1 MDHGPKKQGMNK
13 RTILLLLLVS
23 GMLPLWSQSSET
35 FSMDG
40 LEKPVEIKVDK
51 WGIPHIY
58 AQTEADLFFAQGFYA
73 ARDRLFQFEIWRRQA
88 TGTVAE
94 ILGERELERDI
105 GTRLFQ
111 FRGDIEQEMN
121 YYHPRG
127 SLIITSFVR
136 GVNAYIAEAMKN
148 PEDLPLPFQLLGI
161 QPHPWT
167 PEVVISRHQGLLG
180 NIGAELTTA
189 RAVATLGAD
198 KVKELAWF
206 HPQEPDLTIDPRIDT
221 DILFE
226 DLLAPYN
233 AYRRSV
239 RFRPEDLVAEVRNP
253 DLEEYRNLAAADEA
267 DYQRAMKNDINT
279 IGSNNWIVD
288 GRLTESG
295 FPMMAND
302 PHRTQAV
309 PSLRY
314 MAHLVGPGWN
324 VIGGGEPEI
333 PGISIGH
340 NEHGAWGLTVY
351 STDAEDLYVYK
362 TNPDN
367 PNQYWYQGRWE
378 DMLIIPD
385 TITVK
390 GQDPVIVEH
399 RYTRHG
405 PVTWQSN
412 DNTNATAMRC
422 GWLEVGGSPYLA
434 SLRMDQAQTFE
445 EFREACN
452 YSHIP
457 GENMIWADRKGNI
470 GWQAVGIAPV
480 RRNFSGMVPVW
491 GDGTYEWDGYLPIKA
506 KPNLENPAQGYF
518 ATANEN
524 VTPETYEYWDAI
536 GFSWS
541 DPYRGN
547 RVREVLGS
555 GRRHSMVDMAQLQT
569 DYLSIPA
576 RQLVP
581 LLMALRAPDDRAE
594 QAYAYLSD
602 WDYRLTPNSIAAGIY
617 NAWEG
622 QLRSNMEEVMVPE
635 EGRPYVRLQMK
646 RIIDW
651 LLMPDGHF
659 GEDPL
664 AGRDQYLLHCLDL
677 ALDELTQKLG
687 TNDMSKWVYG
697 QPSYKHVRLRH
708 PLSNAVNPEIR
719 EQLEVGTA
727 VRGGN
732 SFTVNN
738 TSGNDN
744 QSHGASFK
752 IIVDTGDWDR
762 TLSTNTPGQSGD
774 PDHPHY
780 RNLFDLWARDQYFP
794 LFYSRD
800 KIDSVTEYT
809 LTLTT
814 KQ

>member
-1 MDHGPKKQGMNK
+1 MNK
-13 RTILLLLLVS
+13 RITILLGMVLL
-23 GMLPLWSQSSET
+23 PFWAQAQASET
-35 FSMDG
+35 LTVTG
-40 LEKPVEIKVDK
+40 LEQPVEIIVDQ

-58 AQTEADLFFAQGFYA
+58 AETEADLFFAQGFYA

-111 FRGDIEQEMN
+111 FRGDIVQEMN
-121 YYHPRG
+121 HYHPRG
-127 SLIITSFVR
+127 ELIITSFVR
-136 GVNAYIAEAMKN
+136 GVNAYIDQAMQS
-148 PEDLPLPFQLLGI
+148 PDELPLPFQLLGI
-161 QPHPWT
+161 EPQHWT

-180 NIGAELTTA
+180 NIGAELRTA
-189 RAVATLGAD
+189 RAVALLGEE

-226 DLLAPYN
+226 DVLGPYN
-233 AYRRSV
+233 AYRRPV
-239 RFRPEDLVAEVRNP
+239 RFQPEDLVADARTT

-267 DYQRAMKNDINT
+267 AYQRAMRNDINT

-314 MAHLVGPGWN
+314 MAHLIGPGWN

-378 DMLIIPD
+378 EMLVIPD
-385 TITVK
+385 TIPVK

-405 PVTWQSN
+405 PVTWQSE
-412 DNTNATAMRC
+412 DDTQATAMRC
-422 GWLEVGGSPYLA
+422 GWLEIGGSPYLA
-434 SLRMDQAQTFE
+434 SLRMDQAKNFE

-452 YSHIP
+452 YSNIP
-457 GENMIWADRKGNI
+457 GENMIWADREGNI

-480 RRNFSGMVPVW
+480 RRNFSGLVPVY

-506 KPNLENPAQGYF
+506 KPNIYNPERGF
-518 ATANEN
+518 LATANEN
-524 VTPETYEYWDAI
+524 VTPNTYEYWDAI
-536 GFSWS
+536 GFNWS

-547 RVREVLGS
+547 RVREVLSS
-555 GRRHSMVDMAQLQT
+555 GRRHSLADMAALQT

-576 RQLVP
+576 RQLTP
-581 LLMALRAPDDRAE
+581 LLLKIESDDPMVQDAMTYLR
-594 QAYAYLSD
+594 D
-602 WDYRLTPNSIAAGIY
+602 WDFRLTPNSVAAGIY
-617 NAWEG
+617 NAWE
-622 QLRSNMEEVMVPE
+622 QEIRQNMEELLVPE
-635 EGRPYVRLQMK
+635 EAQPYLSLQMK
-646 RIIDW
+646 TVIDHI
-651 LLMPDGHF
+651 LLPDGRF
-659 GEDPL
+659 GDDPL
-664 AGRDQYLLHCLDL
+664 ASRDMFLLHSLQA
-677 ALDELTQKLG
+677 ALDKLQGKLG
-687 TNDMSKWVYG
+687 SEDMSTWQYG
-697 QPSYKHVRLRH
+697 QDKYKHVRFKH
-708 PLSNAVNPEIR
+708 PLSNAVKPDVR
-719 EQLEVGTA
+719 EKLEVGTLP
-727 VRGGN
+727 RGGN
-732 SFTVNN
+732 SYTVNN

-762 TLSTNTPGQSGD
+762 TLSTNSPGQSGD
-774 PDHPHY
+774 PEHPHY
-780 RNLFDLWARDQYFP
+780 RNLFELWAKDQYFP
-794 LFYSRD
+794 LFYSKD
-800 KIDSVTEYT
+800 KIKSVESYT
-809 LTLTT
+809 LTLKA